1 MQLLDLK
8 FPANAGFM
16 LNFLVTVATFDPIPV
31 ETIWYFFDLP
41 EGGSHSLS
49 FQSSGYEYKN
59 LIENMG
65 SSFFLIQIYL
75 IQCLLVLV
83 IWILIKHGK
92 FNKLTKLREKMKEGL
107 FWSVPLRFMFEA
119 YLELSICVSIGLLN
133 LQWDNKNFSIQYNA
147 IFTIVF
153 VILVI
158 ILPLFT
164 LIFYYCKID
173 SVEDDGFKTKYGTL
187 FDGLQLDM
195 EEGKRK

>member
-1 MQLLDLK
+1 
-8 FPANAGFM
+8 
-16 LNFLVTVATFDPIPV
+16 
-31 ETIWYFFDLP
+31 
-41 EGGSHSLS
+41 
-49 FQSSGYEYKN
+49 
-59 LIENMG
+59 
-65 SSFFLIQIYL
+65 
-75 IQCLLVLV
+75 
-83 IWILIKHGK
+83 
-92 FNKLTKLREKMKEGL
+92 MKEGL

-133 LQWDNKNFSIQYNA
+133 LQWDSKNFSIQYNA